1 MLVEKPSHNTAEDA
15 EEFAARIEERG
26 LTNRF
31 VVGMHEGLHPSRGKL
46 LEMVRVYKDEIV
58 SISALCNHPKDPHC
72 PTSWRTYH
80 ASFGGTMLDLGIYPI
95 KLAKEVGEIL
105 GFDLHNFK
113 KDKKRI
119 RMKRYEN
126 GVDMEM

>member
-1 MLVEKPSHNTAEDA
+1 
-15 EEFAARIEERG
+15 
-26 LTNRF
+26 
-31 VVGMHEGLHPSRGKL
+31 
-46 LEMVRVYKDEIV
+46 
-58 SISALCNHPKDPHC
+58 
-72 PTSWRTYH
+72 
-80 ASFGGTMLDLGIYPI
+80 MLDLGIYPI